1 MRTKAITSAIWLWAG
16 AASAQAP
23 LSAIDW
29 LENRAGP
36 VPSVSGAPAPVMV
49 EPQVTKN
56 ASAPQIEVAALDAPS
71 FAAAGLLPGRVTG
84 LPPTLWR
91 GSQADQVAQRFAR
104 LDVSAHP
111 ALTSLLFTLLLAEAD
126 APLGAG
132 DGTGFLTAR
141 IDTLL
146 ALGAVEPAQALLE
159 RAGPEHPALFAH
171 WFELSL
177 LTDRA
182 TEACATLQR
191 APHLSRDASVRVFC
205 TARLADWPTAVT
217 ILQTA
222 AALGDIDATR
232 IDLLERF
239 LDPEL
244 AEDSPSLAPPAQV
257 DALIFRLYEAIGERL
272 PTQTLPR
279 RFLVAD
285 LTGDSGWKAQLEAAE
300 RLARVGAISENRLLG
315 LFTDRRAAAS
325 GGIWDRVSALQK
337 LDQAVTNG
345 NPDAIRAELRAWWPM
360 LRNAGLHTT
369 VANLYGPTLAGMIGA
384 GDEDALMAQVA
395 LLSPS
400 YERVAPALP
409 ASLPDRALLAAVAL
423 GGGDMPQPRDVMQ
436 AAIAQAFGPVIL
448 PDRLA
453 PLMADQQLGEAI
465 LQAMASFERGV
476 QGNPLDL
483 RDGLMGL
490 RALGLED
497 TARRAALH
505 LLLVELRP

>member
-1 MRTKAITSAIWLWAG
+1 MQTKGFAFAIWLWAG
-16 AASAQAP
+16 AATAQAP

-36 VPSVSGAPAPVMV
+36 VPSNSGAPAPVMV

-56 ASAPQIEVAALDAPS
+56 ASAPQIEVAALDATS

-84 LPPTLWR
+84 LPASLWR
-91 GSQADQVAQRFAR
+91 NSQADQVAARFAR

-132 DGTGFLTAR
+132 DGTAFLTAR
-141 IDTLL
+141 IDALL

-244 AEDSPSLAPPAQV
+244 AEDSPALAPPARV

-285 LTGDSGWKAQLEAAE
+285 LNGDSGWKAQLEAAE

-325 GGIWDRVSALQK
+325 GGIWDRVLALQK
-337 LDQAVTNG
+337 LDQAVASR
-345 NPDAIRAELRAWWPM
+345 DRAAIRAELQASWPM

-369 VANLYGPTLAGMIGA
+369 VANLYGPSLADMIDGP
-384 GDEDALMAQVA
+384 EDVLLAQVA

-400 YERVAPALP
+400 YEAVAPALP
-409 ASLPDRALLAAVAL
+409 ANLPDQELLAAVAL
-423 GGGDMPQPRDVMQ
+423 GGGNMPTPRDPMQ
-436 AAIAQAFGPVIL
+436 TAIAQAFGPVIL

-453 PLMADQQLGEAI
+453 PLMADQRLGEAI
-465 LQAMASFERGV
+465 LQSMAALERGV
-476 QGNPLDL
+476 QGNPPEL
-483 RDGLMGL
+483 RDGLLGL

-497 TARRAALH
+497 TARRTALH